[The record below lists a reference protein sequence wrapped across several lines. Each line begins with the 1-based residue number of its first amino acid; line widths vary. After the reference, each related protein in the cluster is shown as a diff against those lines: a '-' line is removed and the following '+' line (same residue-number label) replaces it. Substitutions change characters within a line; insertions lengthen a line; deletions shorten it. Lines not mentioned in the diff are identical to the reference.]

1 MIDYQFQH
9 MDPLALYFLVGAAA
23 YWRSGLM

>member
-1 MIDYQFQH
+1 MTTYQFRCVI
-9 MDPLALYFLVGAAA
+9 PLALYFLVGAAA